1 MLFKSRLIF
10 RIIPTVKPCFIVE
23 NFTNGSETSLTTIF
37 TVTTVMHTTTHL
49 ALCTGIEP
57 SISPGDNF
65 IPATIGH
72 NEEPSPHA
80 SFTAPVAGTDL
91 STYVPLYTAKHSL
104 MVNEASATHPSFTG
118 YGSLETWG
126 GTCPSS
132 PTGLS
137 PLEPNSYVSSSPPSS
152 QPSTSVTGRNA
163 PYLFQSGSSIVT
175 SRNGL
180 GFAVALGLVMFLVG

>member
-1 MLFKSRLIF
+1 
-10 RIIPTVKPCFIVE
+10 
-23 NFTNGSETSLTTIF
+23 
-37 TVTTVMHTTTHL
+37 MHTTTHL

-57 SISPGDNF
+57 SISPGDSF
-65 IPATIGH
+65 IPATIGQ

-80 SFTAPVAGTDL
+80 AFTAPVARTDL

-104 MVNEASATHPSFTG
+104 IDVNDASATPPSFTG

-137 PLEPNSYVSSSPPSS
+137 PLEPNSYVSPSPPSS
-152 QPSTSVTGRNA
+152 RPLTSVTVHNA
-163 PYLFQSGSSIVT
+163 PYLFQSSSSIVT
-175 SRNGL
+175 SRNGV
-180 GFAVALGLVMFLVG
+180 GFAVALGLVMLLLG